1 MDLADEE
8 KLKRD
13 PKNEEQ
19 PYIGYDKSQQCHLLR
34 DHANCSGK
42 IHYGEIFHVYC
53 DCECHRKV
61 KA

>member
-19 PYIGYDKSQQCHLLR
+19 PYIVLDKSERCHRWGNHDTCNGIIMLG
-34 DHANCSGK
+34 AK
-42 IHYGEIFHVYC
+42 FHVYC
-53 DCECHRKV
+53 SCECHRKE